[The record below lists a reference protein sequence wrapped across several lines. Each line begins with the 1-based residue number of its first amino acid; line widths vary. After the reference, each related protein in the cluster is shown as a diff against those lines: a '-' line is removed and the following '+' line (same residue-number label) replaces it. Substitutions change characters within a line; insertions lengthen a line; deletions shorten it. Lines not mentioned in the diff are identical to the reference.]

1 MSALETSV
9 TLEEVFSVVNA
20 KRVPLAPELAGYLA
34 LEIAEGADA
43 AGGDIDPRF
52 VFIGEEGTVGLVRP
66 KRDGSTGNAEGSVRS
81 ILARLLEA
89 SGSQTPAL
97 GTASKRRAGSGLPSL
112 VEELEAA
119 LIPVNRAA
127 GRRALARLAREVKR
141 VTLGVGRNASIPPEQ
156 PARRASSP
164 SYSAVQPDRAPE
176 SKQDRPPESRH
187 DARPPEPDRHASASV
202 RPPTPPLAFPHEE
215 ERTTARGA
223 IPDEVLASARA
234 EDADAAAATARAPI
248 HDASELPT
256 VEFTPGAPRATHDSV
271 DSLIATFGV
280 SSKTDQQVSREL
292 KAMVG
297 IDATAPPPRVAGRDS
312 EVDALIAMTEES
324 APAPRASA
332 ASIPDPAE
340 PMRTRTSPEVP
351 RARSVPDAR
360 ARDKEKPARDATRD
374 APAREPMI
382 SYGDDRQLPTGPSL
396 LKTRVSSDDL
406 RPRRSGAVVVV
417 VLVLLAVAALAVWR
431 LKPGFLTGRTQD
443 KLDAEK
449 AQADADRQKQLIAQ
463 QAAACKATLVVTDV
477 PAHAEVLLRVGQ
489 APVDVEHMPVGAR
502 LEFVATAEG
511 YAPKRSVV
519 PALAGWDTADGGKPR
534 IELPVQLEKSKA
546 KPGQIDLWPAGEP
559 GSEAGGNGPP
569 GTVHVVSSP
578 KGAEVWLLAGIGP
591 EATIS
596 QLRCDADVDV
606 LVAGPTTLR
615 KRLHV
620 GPADFKE
627 GGDVKGGRAARVS
640 AK

>member
-9 TLEEVFSVVNA
+9 TLEEVFGVVNA

-66 KRDGSTGNAEGSVRS
+66 KRDGATGSAEGSVRS
-81 ILARLLEA
+81 ILARLLES

-97 GTASKRRAGSGLPSL
+97 GTASKRRAGGGLPSL

-156 PARRASSP
+156 PPPSRRSSP
-164 SYSAVQPDRAPE
+164 SYASVQPEPRPAPAPTPAPQE
-176 SKQDRPPESRH
+176 AVTKPERIERP
-187 DARPPEPDRHASASV
+187 ASI
-202 RPPTPPLAFPHEE
+202 RPPTPPTAFPHEE
-215 ERTTARGA
+215 ERTTARGN
-223 IPDEVLASARA
+223 IPEEVFATARPLTEPDSSAP
-234 EDADAAAATARAPI
+234 TARAPV
-248 HDASELPT
+248 HDASDLPT
-256 VEFTPGAPRATHDSV
+256 VKLTPAHAKARDSV
-271 DSLIATFGV
+271 DSLIASFGV
-280 SSKTDQQVSREL
+280 ASKTDQQVSREL

-297 IDATAPPPRVAGRDS
+297 IDATAPPPRVGGRAVSDG
-312 EVDALIAMTEES
+312 EVDALIAMTQDAPPPPSSRPAVAKPAAAE
-324 APAPRASA
+324 APRAKDPPAPRA
-332 ASIPDPAE
+332 PQ
-340 PMRTRTSPEVP
+340 
-351 RARSVPDAR
+351 
-360 ARDKEKPARDATRD
+360 
-374 APAREPMI
+374 I
-382 SYGDDRQLPTGPSL
+382 SYSDDRQLPTGPSQL
-396 LKTRVSSDDL
+396 RVRTSSVDL
-406 RPRRSGAVVVV
+406 AKPRRGLMLLVAL
-417 VLVLLAVAALAVWR
+417 LVLGGGAFGIWR
-431 LKPGFLTGRTQD
+431 LKPGFFSGRTQE
-443 KLDAEK
+443 KIDAEK
-449 AQADADRQKQLIAQ
+449 TQAEVDRQKQLIAQ
-463 QAAACKATLVVTDV
+463 QASQCKATLVVTDV
-477 PAHAEVLLRVGQ
+477 AAHAEVLLRVGQ
-489 APVDVEHMPVGAR
+489 APVDVDHMPVGAR

-519 PALAGWDTADGGKPR
+519 LSGATWDTGTDGKPR
-534 IELPVQLEKSKA
+534 VELPVQLEKSKV
-546 KPGQIDLWPAGEP
+546 KPGQVDLWPAGEP
-559 GSEAGGNGPP
+559 GSEAGGKGPP
-569 GTVHVVSSP
+569 GTVHIVSSP

-596 QLRCDADVDV
+596 QLRCDAEVDV

-620 GPADFKE
+620 ATGDFKD
-627 GGDVKGGRAARVS
+627 GGDVKGVRTARIS

>member
-9 TLEEVFSVVNA
+9 TLEEIFGVVNA

-66 KRDGSTGNAEGSVRS
+66 RRDGATGSAEGSIRS
-81 ILARLLEA
+81 ILARLLES

-156 PARRASSP
+156 QPPSRRSSP
-164 SYSAVQPDRAPE
+164 SHSSVQP
-176 SKQDRPPESRH
+176 
-187 DARPPEPDRHASASV
+187 PPEPRPVPAPEPVERPAKTERNERPASI
-202 RPPTPPLAFPHEE
+202 RPPTPPAAFPHEE
-215 ERTTARGA
+215 ERTTARGN
-223 IPDEVLASARA
+223 IPEEVY
-234 EDADAAAATARAPI
+234 ATARPLSEPDSAAPTPRAEV

-256 VEFTPGAPRATHDSV
+256 VEFTPGQAPTRDSV
-271 DSLIATFGV
+271 DSLIASFGV

-312 EVDALIAMTEES
+312 EVDALIAMTQES
-324 APAPRASA
+324 APAPRASS
-332 ASIPDPAE
+332 ASSPQLGAPSAEAPPPPSSRPARAKASPAE
-340 PMRTRTSPEVP
+340 T
-351 RARSVPDAR
+351 AR
-360 ARDKEKPARDATRD
+360 AKEPPVPAPRG
-374 APAREPMI
+374 PQI
-382 SYGDDRQLPTGPSL
+382 SYSDDRQLPTGPSQ
-396 LKTRVSSDDL
+396 LKVRTSSADL
-406 RPRRSGAVVVV
+406 RKPKRGLILLVALIFLGVGAF
-417 VLVLLAVAALAVWR
+417 AIWR
-431 LKPGFLTGRTQD
+431 LKPGFFSGRTQE
-443 KLDAEK
+443 KIDAEN
-449 AQADADRQKQLIAQ
+449 AQAEVERLKQLAAQ
-463 QAAACKATLVVTDV
+463 KASLCKSTLVVTDV

-489 APVDVEHMPVGAR
+489 APIDVDHMPVGAR

-511 YAPKRSVV
+511 YAPKRTVV
-519 PALAGWDTADGGKPR
+519 LSGATWDTGTDGKPR
-534 IELPVQLEKSKA
+534 VELPVQLEKSKM

-559 GSEAGGNGPP
+559 GSEAGGKGPP

-596 QLRCDADVDV
+596 QLKCDADVDI

-615 KRLHV
+615 KRLHAAP
-620 GPADFKE
+620 GDFKD
-627 GGDVKGGRAARVS
+627 GGDVKGVRTARIS